1 MTEETIAMTQ
11 KAVDRLGVVQ
21 QAVTAAGCGPPAG
34 LERAADQAPS
44 ARYRAEG
51 PSGLVRPLPDFGPTL
66 ACEKLAARHWH
77 KLSAETLRQWMI
89 AVGLWKPRARKDN
102 EKSIHA
108 TVEQAKTI
116 QLNRQAH
123 KPAPDHP

>member
-1 MTEETIAMTQ
+1 MTEETITMTQ
-11 KAVDRLGVVQ
+11 KAVDRPGGAAGGQ
-21 QAVTAAGCGPPAG
+21 QAVMAAGGGLPARP
-34 LERAADQAPS
+34 ERAADQAPS

-89 AVGLWKPRARKDN
+89 AEGLWKPRARK
-102 EKSIHA
+102 SARIH
-108 TVEQAKTI
+108 Q
-116 QLNRQAH
+116 RRAH
-123 KPAPDHP
+123 AARSGRASADRRLTP